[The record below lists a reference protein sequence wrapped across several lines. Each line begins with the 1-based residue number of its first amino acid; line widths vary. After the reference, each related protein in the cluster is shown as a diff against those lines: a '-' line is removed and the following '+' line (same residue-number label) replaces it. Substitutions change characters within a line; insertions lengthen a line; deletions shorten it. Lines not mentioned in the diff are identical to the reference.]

1 MVDLTKT
8 LNVGFSCHLSPICIY
23 STNITF
29 VSMPVSLCESNP
41 NALFFFSPQRV
52 PISDLAAPA
61 SPDSA
66 LSYTLTR
73 LIGGTNYTLWM
84 TSSTVQGDGG
94 VQSEP
99 LTLFLPEDGQ
109 SDTHTNTTPHTPI

>member
-1 MVDLTKT
+1 M
-8 LNVGFSCHLSPICIY
+8 
-23 STNITF
+23 
-29 VSMPVSLCESNP
+29 
-41 NALFFFSPQRV
+41 
-52 PISDLAAPA
+52 SDLPEPA

-66 LSYTLTR
+66 LYFTLTR

-99 LTLFLPEDGQ
+99 LVLFLPEDGQ
-109 SDTHTNTTPHTPI
+109 SDTPADTHPHAPM

>member
-1 MVDLTKT
+1 ML
-8 LNVGFSCHLSPICIY
+8 
-23 STNITF
+23 
-29 VSMPVSLCESNP
+29 
-41 NALFFFSPQRV
+41 LFPPQRV
-52 PISDLAAPA
+52 LLSDLPA
-61 SPDSA
+61 SLDSA

-99 LTLFLPEDGQ
+99 LFLLVPEDGQ
-109 SDTHTNTTPHTPI
+109 LHTQTRFHIHKYE